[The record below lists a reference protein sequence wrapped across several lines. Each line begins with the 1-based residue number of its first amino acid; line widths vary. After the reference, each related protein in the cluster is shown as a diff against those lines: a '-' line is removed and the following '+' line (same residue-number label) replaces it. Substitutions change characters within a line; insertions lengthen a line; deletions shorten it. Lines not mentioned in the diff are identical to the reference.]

1 MYSKCQRLSNLSLN
15 SISSIEK
22 WVNTTCTCHHCQE
35 TIHNL
40 ENSIENTT
48 ITRHSKFI
56 HNNLLLTNKMIIKIN
71 LEIEK
76 QKLLNSEIF
85 T

>member
-48 ITRHSKFI
+48 I
-56 HNNLLLTNKMIIKIN
+56 IKKR
-71 LEIEK
+71 LEKCMGDMNQE
-76 QKLLNSEIF
+76 S
-85 T
+85 

>member
-22 WVNTTCTCHHCQE
+22 WVNTICTCQHCQE
-35 TIHNL
+35 TSHHL
-40 ENSIENTT
+40 ENIIANTT

-71 LEIEK
+71 IEIEK
-76 QKLLNSEIF
+76 QKLLNSTYF
-85 T
+85 